1 MNLLLI
7 TILEIIYV
15 LYTFI
20 FMKTSLYFL
29 HPIEI
34 FTYFEKNNFNFFKH
48 SVQKGVCV
56 NRICPFGKVMI
67 IILCIYLILRYY
79 LYKNNYKLQKINI
92 IILIITFILS
102 FLNMNSF
109 VYLIPYFVIELIV
122 SKYFN

>member
-34 FTYFEKNNFNFFKH
+34 FKYFEKSNFNFFKH
-48 SVQKGVCV
+48 SVQKGMRV

-67 IILCIYLILRYY
+67 IILCIYLIIRYS
-79 LYKNNYKLQKINI
+79 LYKNNYKLRKINI
-92 IILIITFILS
+92 TILILTFMLS

-109 VYLIPYFVIELIV
+109 VYLIPYFIIELIV